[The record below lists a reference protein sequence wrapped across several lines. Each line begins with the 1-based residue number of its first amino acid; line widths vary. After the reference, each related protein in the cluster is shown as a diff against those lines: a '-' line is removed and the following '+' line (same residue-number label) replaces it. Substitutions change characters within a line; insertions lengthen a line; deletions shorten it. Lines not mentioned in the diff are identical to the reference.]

1 MNCDSLRSARCQH
14 LQTAEDTCQCVVD
27 VLTFLGLDIDSR
39 KINQTLM
46 IVPLGAIQ
54 IIRDTLGGYVA
65 SNRGLL
71 KTFSSLLISHFT
83 DY

>member
-1 MNCDSLRSARCQH
+1 
-14 LQTAEDTCQCVVD
+14 
-27 VLTFLGLDIDSR
+27 
-39 KINQTLM
+39 M